1 MSFQGFAGPGA
12 NPSPMLGEV
21 ARGMVSARACG
32 GLPDDVIAAARE
44 ERSLRKLQRR
54 ITRWQRLGRIR

>member
-21 ARGMVSARACG
+21 ARGMVSTRNLG
-32 GLPDDVIAAARE
+32 GLPHNVIAAARD

-54 ITRWQRLGRIR
+54 IARWQRMGLIR

>member
-1 MSFQGFAGPGA
+1 
-12 NPSPMLGEV
+12 MLGEV
-21 ARGMVSARACG
+21 ARGMVSTRKGA

-54 ITRWQRLGRIR
+54 IARWQRLGRIR

>member
-21 ARGMVSARACG
+21 ARGMVTARSLG